1 MFPLRSPDAA
11 KCNVCL
17 FETLDSLLPEMNV
30 EAVIATSPLSCFLFA
45 LKRGKAHH
53 GISGISG
60 KITDT
65 IEAQLQKFL
74 YTSGHLLSD
83 GGYGPGTKRI
93 SSQNEVGTYQS
104 V

>member
-1 MFPLRSPDAA
+1 MFLLRSPDAA

-53 GISGISG
+53 GISG